1 MPWVV
6 DTFPAMGM
14 FWPLEALDLKVCP
27 PSQGVT
33 PKPWALEVAT
43 RYIQGPSGRF
53 FSSILGRFGWGI
65 EENIAKGTTDPGVDC
80 FDQLFWFGRPGSVCL
95 VSYV

>member
-27 PSQGVT
+27 PSQGVI

-43 RYIQGPSGRF
+43 RYIQGPTGRF
-53 FSSILGRFGWGI
+53 FF
-65 EENIAKGTTDPGVDC
+65 NIGQVWVG
-80 FDQLFWFGRPGSVCL
+80 
-95 VSYV
+95 Y

>member
-1 MPWVV
+1 MPSVE

-27 PSQGVT
+27 PSQGVI

-43 RYIQGPSGRF
+43 RYIQGPSGRV
-53 FSSILGRFGWGI
+53 FSISGRFGWGI
-65 EENIAKGTTDPGVDC
+65 EEKKSGIGRVGSSRSVSI
-80 FDQLFWFGRPGSVCL
+80 FD
-95 VSYV
+95 

>member
-14 FWPLEALDLKVCP
+14 FWPLEALDLKACP

-53 FSSILGRFGWGI
+53 FFQYWAGLGGELKKTLPKALRTQVLTALTSNFG
-65 EENIAKGTTDPGVDC
+65 
-80 FDQLFWFGRPGSVCL
+80 L
-95 VSYV
+95 VGLVQYAW

>member
-27 PSQGVT
+27 PSQGVI

-43 RYIQGPSGRF
+43 RYSQGPTGRVF
-53 FSSILGRFGWGI
+53 SILGRFSRGI
-65 EENIAKGTTDPGVDC
+65 YKR
-80 FDQLFWFGRPGSVCL
+80 QSVIRR
-95 VSYV
+95 VQVG